1 MSTEWHE
8 VQKRKAEMRVKALA
22 ELSNEEKDI
31 LSKVLELEWENRHL
45 KTPEI
50 RQPLRSFIDQVV
62 K

>member
-1 MSTEWHE
+1 MAANWQD
-8 VQKRKAEMRVKALA
+8 VQKRKAEMRARTLSQLSDA
-22 ELSNEEKDI
+22 EKEV

-50 RQPLRSFIDQVV
+50 KQPLKNFIDQVV